1 MSKRN
6 NIIIKEEQ
14 EINKFLYILDHT
26 FVKKYCEC
34 STTQYKSIKY
44 DYLPIINT
52 TNFSLEELTKSKFLI
67 YLKCVKATKS
77 TKSGFFGY
85 FLGQKILINS
95 KQEKQIKNSELVIID
110 DLEYKKMVF
119 DYNLCDMDNLVFIR
133 YETITSFKTII
144 APLRYKNICQE
155 NNIQFEKTPS
165 RINCL
170 NIVNYKID
178 EPIKYIEQELQK
190 EEDEEENEDEENEDE
205 EDENDDE
212 DGEDKVNKEEENEEE
227 KDIIMMTIPIVWN
240 PCKIIIDKM
249 DNLSIKKIDIITH
262 YKKCDYCDITD
273 NNRIKLEFENI
284 KINLQIKDG
293 DEGKKQVDSIIN
305 FYHNDKKYIE
315 KKCIFDNNLLFE
327 DKINMIYY
335 KYEEEIYDKSF
346 FIIKK

>member
-14 EINKFLYILDHT
+14 SINKFLYILDHT
-26 FVKKYCEC
+26 FVKKYCA
-34 STTQYKSIKY
+34 SSSVQYKPVKY

-52 TNFSLEELTKSKFLI
+52 TKFSLEELSKSKFLI
-67 YLKCVKATKS
+67 YLKCVAS
-77 TKSGFFGY
+77 TKSLKAGFFGY

-119 DYNLCDMDNLVFIR
+119 NYNLCDMDNLIFIR
-133 YETITSFKTII
+133 YEIITSFKSII
-144 APLRYKNICQE
+144 KPLKYKNICQE

-190 EEDEEENEDEENEDE
+190 EEDEEDEEDEDE
-205 EDENDDE
+205 EDED
-212 DGEDKVNKEEENEEE
+212 DKVNKEEENEEE
-227 KDIIMMTIPIVWN
+227 KDIIMMSIPIVWN
-240 PCKIIIDKM
+240 PCKIIINKM
-249 DNLSIKKIDIITH
+249 DNLSIKKTDIIAH

-284 KINLQIKDG
+284 KINLQIKEG

-305 FYHNDKKYIE
+305 FYHNDTKYIE
-315 KKCIFDNNLLFE
+315 KKSIFDNNVLFE
-327 DKINMIYY
+327 DRINMIYY